1 MNIIRMVLCV
11 FAACVAAGAHAQNW
25 PARPVK
31 FFIGSAPG
39 SGPDVNLRL
48 LSDRLSKMWGQSV
61 VIENRP
67 GAGGIAG
74 TAAAASA
81 PADGYNFLYGL
92 TSALAMNQYLLKS
105 MPFDPEKDLVPV
117 VGAGV
122 TPMVI
127 AVNPSLPVTSI
138 AQLIAL
144 AKSQPGK
151 VTVGTTSKTAA
162 HLTIASFAATAG
174 VEFLHAHYKS
184 APNALQDMMAGQVQ
198 VFSDALAAIPNFK
211 DPKVRILALT
221 YPKRLPNMPDI
232 PVVAETLPGFV
243 SYGWYAIMAPTGTP
257 ADAIA
262 RVNRDVNTAV
272 NTPELATRL
281 RDLGTY
287 DAGGTPEQLDRFIRA
302 ERERLRNAVAAAK
315 IEKE

>member
-1 MNIIRMVLCV
+1 
-11 FAACVAAGAHAQNW
+11 
-25 PARPVK
+25 
-31 FFIGSAPG
+31 
-39 SGPDVNLRL
+39 
-48 LSDRLSKMWGQSV
+48 
-61 VIENRP
+61 
-67 GAGGIAG
+67 
-74 TAAAASA
+74 
-81 PADGYNFLYGL
+81 
-92 TSALAMNQYLLKS
+92 
-105 MPFDPEKDLVPV
+105 
-117 VGAGV
+117 
-122 TPMVI
+122 
-127 AVNPSLPVTSI
+127 
-138 AQLIAL
+138 
-144 AKSQPGK
+144 
-151 VTVGTTSKTAA
+151 
-162 HLTIASFAATAG
+162 
-174 VEFLHAHYKS
+174 
-184 APNALQDMMAGQVQ
+184 MAGQVQ